1 MQAQQAN
8 PLMSFLPLILIFV
21 IFYLV
26 MFLPMRKRQKKH
38 QAMLQALQKGDRVIT
53 SGGIYGTVVSAEG
66 DVLTLRVADN
76 VKLQVARSAVAGL
89 ASDAPNLPITPN
101 E

>member
-1 MQAQQAN
+1 MQTQQGN
-8 PLMSFLPLILIFV
+8 PLMAFLPLILIFV

-38 QAMLQALQKGDRVIT
+38 QEMLSKLAKGDRVVT
-53 SGGIYGTVVSAEG
+53 TGGMFGTVVSVDA
-66 DVLTLRVADN
+66 DVVTLRVAEN
-76 VKLQVARSAVAGL
+76 VKLQVARSAIAGL
-89 ASDAPNLPITPN
+89 AGDASNVNLTPN

>member
-1 MQAQQAN
+1 MQQQPNA
-8 PLMSFLPLILIFV
+8 LMSFLPLILIFV

-89 ASDAPNLPITPN
+89 ATDAANVAITPN